1 MKNKFAIWLVGVLL
15 LAWFPGTT
23 VGESCPSVSKIS
35 EMTSSLPGFKEAG
48 PYDLKKIKSVRA
60 FAIDGGKRIK
70 LCLSNMDLKSY
81 LSLDALAAQAPKKK
95 GDFALI
101 VQFNNGK
108 DPVVAGKYS
117 PKAGYGKPFWVT
129 AEILTSAG
137 KAGTFV
143 SIGAQDGTAEIF
155 EIKGN
160 KMCGKFALSGPVGKA
175 SGVFNA
181 EVVQ

>member
-1 MKNKFAIWLVGVLL
+1 MKNVFICCVAAVVLCGFFAGNALS
-15 LAWFPGTT
+15 A
-23 VGESCPSVSKIS
+23 SCPPTSKIT
-35 EMTSSLPGFKEAG
+35 EMTSTLPGFKEAG
-48 PYDLKKIKSVRA
+48 PYDIKKIKSAKA
-60 FAIDGGKRIK
+60 FVIDGGKRIK

-81 LSLDALAAQAPKKK
+81 LSVDALAAKAPKKK

-101 VQFNNGK
+101 IQFSNGK

-143 SIGAQDGTAEIF
+143 SIGAQDGIAEIY

-160 KMCGKFALSGPVGKA
+160 KMCGKFALTGSGGKA
-175 SGVFNA
+175 SGEFNA
-181 EVVQ
+181 EMIK